1 MVVQSKV
8 IVALDI
14 ESQQELEN
22 FISQLSPSL
31 CRLKIGKTL
40 FTRLGP
46 EWVKSLQHQGF
57 EIFLDLKFHD
67 IPQQVAGACREAT
80 RLGVWMVNVHA
91 LGGLA
96 MLKAARQAVDECETK
111 NKPLLIGVTL
121 LTSLS
126 ATDLALLG
134 MHEPLENIV
143 IRLATLCHE
152 AGLDGVVCS
161 AQEAL
166 AIKAALGS
174 DFLCVTPGIRL
185 QGDAYQDQKRVL
197 TPSDALLAG
206 SDYLVI
212 GRSITHAASPMD
224 TLYKVNQSISVL

>member
-1 MVVQSKV
+1 MVMQSKV

-14 ESQQELEN
+14 DSQQKLEEL
-22 FISQLSPSL
+22 IRQLSPSV

-40 FTRLGP
+40 FTRMGP
-46 EWVKSLQHQGF
+46 QWVQSLQNQGF

-67 IPQQVAGACREAT
+67 IPQQVAGACQEAA

-96 MLKAARQAVDECETK
+96 MLKAARKAVDECPTDR
-111 NKPLLIGVTL
+111 KPLLIGVTI

-126 ATDLALLG
+126 SSDLDLIG
-134 MHEPLENIV
+134 IHEPLEQVV
-143 IRLATLCHE
+143 IRLATLCHQ

-166 AIKAALGS
+166 AIKAVLGA
-174 DFLCVTPGIRL
+174 DFLCITPGIRL
-185 QGDAYQDQKRVL
+185 QSDAHQDQKRVL
-197 TPSDALLAG
+197 TPIDAIKAG

-212 GRSITHAASPMD
+212 GRSITHATSPMD
-224 TLYKVNQSISVL
+224 VLHQVNQGICAL